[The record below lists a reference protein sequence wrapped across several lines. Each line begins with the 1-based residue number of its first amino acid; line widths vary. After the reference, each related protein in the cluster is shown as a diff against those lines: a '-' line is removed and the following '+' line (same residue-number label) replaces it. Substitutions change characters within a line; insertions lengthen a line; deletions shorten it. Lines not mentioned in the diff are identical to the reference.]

1 MSPSRLKR
9 IENKNK
15 YFKLSLVS
23 LGIVLLVS
31 TGLVFARFLDFY
43 NAIHT
48 EAQETPNEIKKE
60 EKTEYTFLL
69 LGYGGGRHEGT
80 YLTDS
85 IMVANVD
92 LKAKKAILVSLPRDI
107 WVKVPTKNGEEFH
120 SKINALYQMGISP
133 QNYPAADTRLLT
145 EDNPSGLLKK
155 AVEDITGLKI
165 DAFAAIDFEGFVK
178 TIDTLG
184 GVDIMVEKTFT
195 DYEYPIEEKMNDLCG
210 RDEEFKQIE
219 PIINKEMSEEDQ
231 KKLFEEKP
239 ELEEFFKDIKERP
252 PIAFPC
258 RYEVLHFDAGE
269 THMDGET
276 ALKYARSRHALQ
288 DGGDFNRAQRQQ
300 NVIEAAKKKILG
312 IGFIPKIIPLLD
324 ELELHIKT
332 DLPLSELNKLL
343 LEGRNANS
351 YTVDSL
357 VLTDKFLAD
366 DYSDYGGYILVPKE
380 GIDKWDAV
388 RKEIQNMKQGIT
400 PSPTPKP
407 SLSPVAE
414 Q

>member
-107 WVKVPTKNGEEFH
+107 WVKVPTKNGEKFH